1 MANLHSFSN
10 ILSQITTDLIACNN
24 TDMLCHSPHGSGAPG
39 PPLSVT
45 VPTAQVPWI
54 PCSLSRSPRL
64 RCSGSPAQGLKNLK
78 AQCQPSRIS
87 FWTWAFSSKFTW
99 SSADSFLAVAGL
111 RPCLLT
117 GCHRRSVPPSAHI
130 ACHMAPLG
138 VLSKRG
144 CLPLQSQ
151 QGRVSV
157 LLRQIFIGRDVS
169 MRVTSRHLSV
179 LCWEEASYG
188 CAHAQEETMVRGCV
202 SRSSQSL
209 KTGTFLVNL
218 FLLSAFFFPS

>member
-1 MANLHSFSN
+1 M
-10 ILSQITTDLIACNN
+10 SQ
-24 TDMLCHSPHGSGAPG
+24 PHGSGAPG

-45 VPTAQVPWI
+45 VPAAQALQVL
-54 PCSLSRSPRL
+54 CSLSQSPRL
-64 RCSGSPAQGLKNLK
+64 RCSGSPTEGLTNLK
-78 AQCQPSRIS
+78 TQCQPSRIS

-111 RPCLLT
+111 RLCLLT

-130 ACHMAPLG
+130 PCHMAPLR
-138 VLSKRG
+138 VLSKCGHLR
-144 CLPLQSQ
+144 LQSQ

-157 LLRQIFIGRDVS
+157 LLRQIFTGRDVS
-169 MRVTSRHLSV
+169 VRVTSRHLSV

-188 CAHAQEETMVRGCV
+188 CAHAQEEMMVRGCV
-202 SRSSQSL
+202 SRSSQSF
-209 KTGTFLVNL
+209 KTGTFFMNL